1 MPTDTKDR
9 ILEAAAR
16 LFAERG
22 YHATGVA
29 GILRVAGV
37 KSGSLYH
44 FFSSKEDL
52 LVAVMQH
59 HLDMLRS
66 QILDRAEAESVTED
80 PLEQVFS
87 LLGIY
92 RRSLLVS
99 GCTQGSPVGSLALE
113 VGNGIPRVRALIDR
127 YFAVWVARV
136 HDWLVAAGSRLPSG
150 LDRGILAHHVLAVAQ
165 GGIVQARAA
174 ESLEPY
180 DASVAQL
187 RSTFELLV
195 ARSRYERDEPRD
207 TLVGEPTHTEEAGGG
222 VGDEFE
228 WRAW

>member
-16 LFAERG
+16 LFAEQG

-29 GILRVAGV
+29 GILRAAGV

-52 LVAVMQH
+52 LVAVMQR
-59 HLDMLRS
+59 HLDMLRP
-66 QILDRAEAESVTED
+66 QILERAAAESVTED
-80 PLEQVFS
+80 PLEHVFS

-99 GCTQGSPVGSLALE
+99 GCKLGSPVGSLALE
-113 VGNGIPRVRALIDR
+113 VGNGLPRVRVLIER
-127 YFAVWVARV
+127 YFAIWVAQVRE
-136 HDWLVAAGSRLPSG
+136 WLEAAGPRLPAG
-150 LDRGILAHHVLAVAQ
+150 LERGALAQHVLAVAQ
-165 GGIVQARAA
+165 GGIIQARAS
-174 ESLEPY
+174 ELLDPY
-180 DASVAQL
+180 DACVAQL

-195 ARSRYERDEPRD
+195 ARSRYERDEARD
-207 TLVGEPTHTEEAGGG
+207 SLVGEPVRADESGGEAE
-222 VGDEFE
+222 DQFE

>member
-1 MPTDTKDR
+1 MVYQTMATDTKDR

-16 LFAERG
+16 LFAEHG

-29 GILRVAGV
+29 GILRAAGV

-52 LVAVMQH
+52 LVAVMQR
-59 HLDMLRS
+59 HLDLLRP

-80 PLEQVFS
+80 PLEHVFS

-99 GCTQGSPVGSLALE
+99 GCRLGCPVGSLALE
-113 VGNGIPRVRALIDR
+113 VGNNTPRARALIER
-127 YFAVWVARV
+127 YFSVWVAQVR
-136 HDWLVAAGSRLPSG
+136 DWLNAAGPRLPEG
-150 LDRGILAHHVLAVAQ
+150 LDRGAVARQILAVVE
-165 GGIVQARAA
+165 GGIIQARAA

-180 DASVAQL
+180 DACVAQL
-187 RSTFELLV
+187 RSSFELLL
-195 ARSRYERDEPRD
+195 ARRRYEQEEPRD
-207 TLVGEPTHTEEAGGG
+207 TL
-222 VGDEFE
+222 
-228 WRAW
+228 